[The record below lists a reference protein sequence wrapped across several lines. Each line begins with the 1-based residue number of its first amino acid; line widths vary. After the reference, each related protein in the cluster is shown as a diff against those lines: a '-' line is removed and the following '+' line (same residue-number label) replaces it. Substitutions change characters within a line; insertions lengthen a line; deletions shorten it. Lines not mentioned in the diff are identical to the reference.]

1 MAPATQ
7 TVLTHKDGA
16 HGRAGM
22 ADGAGGHGDRAAPVW
37 AAAGA
42 ASAWAAA
49 VHGRAAL
56 SAYGRAWKA
65 RADMYG
71 EMMKVAD
78 AKGRAA
84 EAGDPAVEDAMREM
98 AGAMGR
104 GAASMQTAGRAFEQA
119 ARRGRAA
126 AGRYGRAADAYGRA
140 GKDKRARAALRLK
153 GEVRRMVRE
162 AARWKKTAGREE
174 GMLARRAA
182 KWVGNADAWATGEF
196 ELDGDRST
204 MLAEKAMLHKG
215 ADEERASSAGMAEA
229 AAEDER
235 AATAELERAAAATAL
250 ALAKAARVREL
261 EGAQEAAAALDD
273 AMAAVRK
280 ATGGRGR
287 TA

>member
-1 MAPATQ
+1 MVYKSSLPPLR
-7 TVLTHKDGA
+7 V
-16 HGRAGM
+16 GM
-22 ADGAGGHGDRAAPVW
+22 ADEGGKRGDRAAPVW

-42 ASAWAAA
+42 ASEWAAA
-49 VHGRAAL
+49 AHGRAAL
-56 SAYGRAWKA
+56 LAYGRAWRA

-84 EAGDPAVEDAMREM
+84 EAGEPAVEDAMRAM
-98 AGAMGR
+98 AGATGR
-104 GAASMQTAGRAFEQA
+104 GAVAMKEAGREFELA

-140 GKDKRARAALRLK
+140 GQDKRARAALRLK
-153 GEVRRMVRE
+153 GEVRGMVRE

-182 KWVGNADAWATGEF
+182 KWVGNADAWATGAF

-215 ADEERASSAGMAEA
+215 ADEERASSAEMSDA
-229 AAEDER
+229 AAEDGR
-235 AATAELERAAAATAL
+235 AAVAELERAAAATAL

-273 AMAAVRK
+273 AMAAVRT

-287 TA
+287 RLPVP

>member
-1 MAPATQ
+1 
-7 TVLTHKDGA
+7 
-16 HGRAGM
+16 M
-22 ADGAGGHGDRAAPVW
+22 ADGAGGGSGGRHGDRAAPVW

-42 ASAWAAA
+42 ASEWAAA

-56 SAYGRAWKA
+56 SAYGRAWTA
-65 RADMYG
+65 RADMYV

-84 EAGDPAVEDAMREM
+84 EAGDPAVEGAMREM

-104 GAASMQTAGRAFEQA
+104 GAAAMKKAGRAFELA
-119 ARRGRAA
+119 ARRGRAT

-140 GKDKRARAALRLK
+140 GQDERARTALRLK
-153 GEVRRMVRE
+153 GEVRRMARE
-162 AARWKKTAGREE
+162 AARWKKAAGREE
-174 GMLARRAA
+174 DMLAREAA
-182 KWVGNADAWATGEF
+182 KWAGNADAWATGEF
-196 ELDGDRST
+196 HLDGDRST

-215 ADEERASSAGMAEA
+215 ADEERARLAEMADA
-229 AAEDER
+229 AAEDGR
-235 AATAELERAAAATAL
+235 AAAAELERAAAAAAL
-250 ALAKAARVREL
+250 ALAKAARVRDL

-287 TA
+287 RLPGP